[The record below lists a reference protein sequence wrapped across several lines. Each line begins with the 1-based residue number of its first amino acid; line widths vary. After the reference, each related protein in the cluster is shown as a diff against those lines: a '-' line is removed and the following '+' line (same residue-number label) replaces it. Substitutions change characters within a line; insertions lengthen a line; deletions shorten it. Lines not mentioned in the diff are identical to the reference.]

1 MNVLVIALKVL
12 GGLASLV
19 FESLPP
25 PDPTRRERRDAARA
39 KSMWWSFR
47 RRLYLAEV
55 RKAPT
60 AKLLRLRQGL
70 AKWTETLDRLGE
82 DLKREEELFL
92 AATRSRDGEAGS
104 GS

>member
-12 GGLASLV
+12 GGLTSLV

-47 RRLYLAEV
+47 RRVYLETKRGVGFVAGALV
-55 RKAPT
+55 GWWV
-60 AKLLRLRQGL
+60 GL
-70 AKWTETLDRLGE
+70 AVGGVVGVFIGVWTTLLI
-82 DLKREEELFL
+82 LQP
-92 AATRSRDGEAGS
+92 
-104 GS
+104 